1 MAFDTAKNKHAVLSK
16 ILKIMGYNN
25 LNELADNVA
34 VWDTTGAPDATAHT
48 GTQGVN
54 LVYNR
59 VDGTVYARTGAMTS
73 AGPTTRAASAYYV
86 QVC

>member
-1 MAFDTAKNKHAVLSK
+1 
-16 ILKIMGYNN
+16 MGYNN

-34 VWDTTGAPDATAHT
+34 VWDTTGAPDATART
-48 GTQGVN
+48 GVVGVN

-73 AGPTTRAASAYYV
+73 TGPSTRAARAYYV
-86 QVC
+86 QILP